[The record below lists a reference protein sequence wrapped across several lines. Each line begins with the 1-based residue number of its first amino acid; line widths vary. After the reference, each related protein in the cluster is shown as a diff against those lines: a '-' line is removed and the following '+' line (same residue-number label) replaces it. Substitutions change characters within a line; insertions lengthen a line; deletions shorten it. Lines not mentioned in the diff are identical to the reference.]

1 MRLQIT
7 PFRRPAVA
15 IFALA
20 IGLHT
25 LHAGAI
31 AEAQGE
37 TRTKRVAILDFDYS
51 TVRSATAALF
61 GTDIDV
67 GQGISDMLVTAL
79 VSDGTYS
86 VIEREMLDR
95 ILDEQDFANSG
106 RANASS
112 AAQIGQVLGVDA
124 VITGSVTQFGNDTG
138 STGLGA
144 VGGAVRRFGFGGFNQ
159 RETRAIVAIDARIIN
174 VDTAEVLAVA
184 QGVGESSRTSTTI
197 LGGGG
202 SWNGFGAGGVNFG
215 SSDFQE
221 TILGEAV
228 RLATEQLST
237 ELVAGSGR
245 IELRQIV
252 VEGLVAAVDDGIV
265 ILNVGSDA
273 GVSVGDRMAI
283 ERVTREIRDPVT
295 DEILR
300 RLSSA
305 VGTIE
310 LIDVDAVSSIG
321 RILAGTEFQIG
332 DLAKTLTN

>member
-1 MRLQIT
+1 MSLN
-7 PFRRPAVA
+7 
-15 IFALA
+15 
-20 IGLHT
+20 
-25 LHAGAI
+25 I
-31 AEAQGE
+31 AW
-37 TRTKRVAILDFDYS
+37 R
-51 TVRSATAALF
+51 
-61 GTDIDV
+61 
-67 GQGISDMLVTAL
+67 
-79 VSDGTYS
+79 
-86 VIEREMLDR
+86 
-95 ILDEQDFANSG
+95 
-106 RANASS
+106 
-112 AAQIGQVLGVDA
+112 
-124 VITGSVTQFGNDTG
+124 
-138 STGLGA
+138 
-144 VGGAVRRFGFGGFNQ
+144 
-159 RETRAIVAIDARIIN
+159 
-174 VDTAEVLAVA
+174 
-184 QGVGESSRTSTTI
+184 SRTSTTI

-228 RLATEQLST
+228 RLATEQLSA
-237 ELVAGSGR
+237 ELVADSGR

-300 RLSSA
+300 RLSAA

-332 DLAKTLTN
+332 DLAKTVTN